1 MENLKA
7 ANRRNAHVKYI
18 LVCGASASAIGKG
31 ISVSSIAALMKAA
44 GYVVTMTK
52 IDPYLVHH
60 SFWPVSLSFDRTSM
74 LVPCHLLNMVKSSS
88 WTMGKILIKG

>member
-7 ANRRNAHVKYI
+7 ANRRAGQVKYV

-52 IDPYLVHH
+52 IDPYLVQHC
-60 SFWPVSLSFDRTSM
+60 FWPVYLSPCRTLM
-74 LVPCHLLNMVKSSS
+74 PVPCHLLSTVKFSS
-88 WTMGKILIKG
+88 WTMGKI